1 MSSIQ
6 QVLNKWRPGDQAWIP
21 SARICQEVR
30 GGNENPPQAPKAAI
44 YPSPPLLLLE
54 TEGVGKDWKGAG
66 VQEGAGGAE
75 GHRGAWPLCRPVGGT
90 GAGA

>member
-21 SARICQEVR
+21 SARIYQGVR
-30 GGNENPPQAPKAAI
+30 GGNENPPQTPEAAI

-75 GHRGAWPLCRPVGGT
+75 GHRGAWPLCGPVGGA